1 MGFKCFLV
9 CPCYSCPMTVQY
21 IFVFSLFRY
30 MFIDIWPYNL
40 NFFKKMYLFERQ
52 RAWGRGWGERPP
64 IWLPVEHTAP
74 EPKSDAWRSI
84 DWATGAL
91 LQVKIFKN
99 VVIEINFTCFEEIN
113 NLNNQWGRFILTFI
127 SFTKHIFFVFT

>member
-1 MGFKCFLV
+1 MLSSLSMQQLSYDCPIHLCPLFISIRVHRHLTLQVELFLKD
-9 CPCYSCPMTVQY
+9 
-21 IFVFSLFRY
+21 VF
-30 MFIDIWPYNL
+30 IWKTTCL
-40 NFFKKMYLFERQ
+40 G
-52 RAWGRGWGERPP
+52 AGVGGGERPP

-74 EPKSDAWRSI
+74 EPKSGVWRSI

-99 VVIEINFTCFEEIN
+99 VVIEINFTCFREIN
-113 NLNNQWGRFILTFI
+113 DLNNQWGRFILTFI